1 MFIPRNLFFDGT
13 PAPLYHIFF
22 LGKSGKACDFFRLA
36 VKSLAISRFFHYN
49 DERKI
54 MIGESL
60 DLSVLP
66 WKGGFHDT
74 IGRDAAGE

>member
-1 MFIPRNLFFDGT
+1 MFLT
-13 PAPLYHIFF
+13 ALYHIF
-22 LGKSGKACDFFRLA
+22 LVGKSAAAAALFAHESKW
-36 VKSLAISRFFHYN
+36 LAISRFFHYN

-54 MIGESL
+54 MMGESL
-60 DLSVLP
+60 NLSVLP